1 MTLTRAGGVYIGMTL
16 LLGFAAV
23 NTGNNLLYL
32 LVSALLGF
40 MAVSG
45 LLGRWNLSNLA
56 VRCQPPE
63 ELYDGVPTLLGVELV
78 NRRRHLPVCLLE
90 ITLAGESVLFPLVE
104 PGGRQRKPVP
114 VVLHGRGWQP
124 LPPVKVQSR
133 FPINF
138 FVRRMT
144 LAIAEPVLLFPAPR
158 PCAAGV
164 HPDPA
169 GDRGATPNWQ
179 RGVEGEISRI
189 GEYRG
194 GEPLKLIHWKL
205 SARHDQLKVKELSAP
220 VRAPVILDLAALP
233 GAALEER
240 LRCASWLIGHF
251 QRVGRPVGL
260 RAGSAEIPPAC
271 SRAHKLRLLKVLA
284 LYGRDQDPA

>member
-1 MTLTRAGGVYIGMTL
+1 MTL

-45 LLGRWNLSNLA
+45 FLGRWNLARLEL
-56 VRCQPPE
+56 RCAPPE
-63 ELYDGVPTLLGVELV
+63 EVYDGVPTLLGIELV
-78 NRRRHLPVCLLE
+78 NRRRFLPVCLME
-90 ITLAGESVLFPLVE
+90 VTLAGERVLFPLVE
-104 PGGRQRKPVP
+104 PGGAQHKPLP
-114 VVLHGRGWQP
+114 ATLHGRGHQP
-124 LPPVKVQSR
+124 LPILEVRSR

-138 FVRRMT
+138 FIRRMT
-144 LAIAEPVLLFPAPR
+144 LAVAEPVLVFPTPR
-158 PCAAGV
+158 PCPEGAR
-164 HPDPA
+164 PDPA
-169 GDRGATPNWQ
+169 GERGLRQSRQ
-179 RGVEGEISRI
+179 RGIEGEVSRI

-220 VRAPVILDLAALP
+220 ARAPVMLDLAELP
-233 GAALEER
+233 GAGLEER
-240 LRCASWLIGHF
+240 LRGACWLVGRF
-251 QRVGRPVGL
+251 LRAGRPVGL
-260 RAGSAEIPPAC
+260 RAGTTEIAPAC

-284 LYGRDQDPA
+284 LYGRDQDAA

>member
-1 MTLTRAGGVYIGMTL
+1 MTL

-45 LLGRWNLSNLA
+45 LLGRWNLAGLTL
-56 VRCQPPE
+56 RCVPPE
-63 ELYDGVPTLLGVELV
+63 ELYDGVPTLLGIELV
-78 NRRRHLPVCLLE
+78 NRRRRLPVCLLE
-90 ITLAGESVLFPLVE
+90 VLLDGESVLFPLVE
-104 PGGRQRKPVP
+104 PGARRRKSLPAT
-114 VVLHGRGWQP
+114 LHGRGWQTLP
-124 LPPVKVQSR
+124 LAQVRSR

-138 FVRRMT
+138 FIRRLT
-144 LAIAEPVLLFPAPR
+144 LAIADPVLVFPAPR
-158 PCAAGV
+158 PCVEGAQ
-164 HPDPA
+164 PDPA
-169 GDRGATPNWQ
+169 GGHGATPNWQ
-179 RGVEGEISRI
+179 RGVEGEVSRI

-220 VRAPVILDLAALP
+220 SHAPVILDLAALP
-233 GAALEER
+233 GIVLEER
-240 LRCASWLIGHF
+240 LRCASWLIGRF
-251 QRVGRPVGL
+251 LRAGRPVGL
-260 RAGSAEIPPAC
+260 RTGTSEIAPAC
-271 SRAHKLRLLKVLA
+271 GRAQKLRLLKVLA

>member
-1 MTLTRAGGVYIGMTL
+1 LYIGMTL

-45 LLGRWNLSNLA
+45 VLGRWNLASLA
-56 VRCQPPE
+56 LRCVPPE
-63 ELYDGVPTLLGVELV
+63 EVYDGVETLLGIELV
-78 NRRRHLPVCLLE
+78 NQRRRLPVCLME
-90 ITLAGESVLFPLVE
+90 VSLAGEKVLFPLVE
-104 PGGRQRKPVP
+104 PGARQRKPLLAT
-114 VVLHGRGWQP
+114 LHGRGWQD
-124 LPPVKVQSR
+124 LPPLEIHSR

-138 FVRRMT
+138 FIRRMT
-144 LAIAEPVLLFPAPR
+144 LAVTDPVLVFPAPR
-158 PCAAGV
+158 PCAEGA

-169 GDRGATPNWQ
+169 GAHGVAQNWQ
-179 RGVEGEISRI
+179 RGMDGEVSRI

-194 GEPLKLIHWKL
+194 GEPLKQIHWKL
-205 SARHDQLKVKELSAP
+205 SARHDQLKVKELSAS

-233 GAALEER
+233 GMVLEER
-240 LRCASWLIGHF
+240 LRCASWLVGQF
-251 QRVGRPVGL
+251 LRAGRPVGL
-260 RAGSAEIPPAC
+260 RAGTLEIAPEC

-284 LYGRDQDPA
+284 LHGLDQDAA

>member
-1 MTLTRAGGVYIGMTL
+1 MTL

-45 LLGRWNLSNLA
+45 LLGRWNLAGLTL
-56 VRCQPPE
+56 RCLPPDE
-63 ELYDGVPTLLGVELV
+63 VYDGVPTLLGVELV

-90 ITLAGESVLFPLVE
+90 VWLGGESALFPLVE
-104 PGGRQRKPVP
+104 PGSRQRKTLPAT
-114 VVLHGRGWQP
+114 LQGRGWQT
-124 LPPVKVQSR
+124 LPAVQVRSR

-138 FVRRMT
+138 FIRRMS
-144 LAIAEPVLLFPAPR
+144 LAIAEPVLVFPSPR
-158 PCAAGV
+158 PCAEGGR
-164 HPDPA
+164 PDPS
-169 GDRGATPNWQ
+169 GGHGAAQSWQ
-179 RGVEGEISRI
+179 RGVEGEVSRI

-220 VRAPVILDLAALP
+220 MHEPVTLDLATLP
-233 GAALEER
+233 GAVLEDR
-240 LRCASWLIGHF
+240 LRCASWLIG
-251 QRVGRPVGL
+251 RILRTGRPVGL
-260 RAGSAEIPPAC
+260 RAGAVEVAPAGG
-271 SRAHKLRLLKVLA
+271 RAHKLRLLKVLA
-284 LYGRDQDPA
+284 LHGLDQSAA

>member
-1 MTLTRAGGVYIGMTL
+1 MTL

-45 LLGRWNLSNLA
+45 ILGRWNLAQLSL
-56 VRCQPPE
+56 RCVPPE
-63 ELYDGVPTLLGVELV
+63 EIYDGVPTLLGIELV
-78 NRRRHLPVCLLE
+78 NRRRRLPVCLMEVVLDE
-90 ITLAGESVLFPLVE
+90 ASVLFPLVE
-104 PGGRQRKPVP
+104 PGGTQRKLLPATLHRRGFQRLPVLE
-114 VVLHGRGWQP
+114 VR
-124 LPPVKVQSR
+124 SR

-138 FVRRMT
+138 FIRRMT
-144 LAIAEPVLLFPAPR
+144 LAVDEPVLVFPAPR
-158 PCAAGV
+158 PGPEGV

-169 GDRGATPNWQ
+169 GERGVRQSWQ
-179 RGVEGEISRI
+179 RGLEGEVSRI

-205 SARHDQLKVKELSAP
+205 SARHDQLKVKELSATS
-220 VRAPVILDLAALP
+220 RAPVILDLAELP
-233 GAALEER
+233 GGGVEER
-240 LRCASWLIGHF
+240 LRYACWLID
-251 QRVGRPVGL
+251 RLLRAGRPVGL
-260 RAGSAEIPPAC
+260 RAGVTAIAPAS

-284 LYGRDQDPA
+284 LYGRDQDAA